1 MNAVIGVRKVTC
13 VAFELSASVSVI
25 IVNYNGG
32 DLVQV
37 AINHLRMQS
46 RLPDEIIV
54 VDNAS
59 TDGSADRLDLDGLP
73 KAELIRL
80 DENIGFAGANNLAA
94 ARASGDWLALLNPD
108 TEPQPGWLE
117 ELMRATIRH
126 PDVSQFASAQFDAEH
141 PDRLDGAGDC
151 YFILGIPWRGGFG
164 RMARELP
171 GEGECFSPCGAS
183 ALIRRKTFLDAGGFD
198 ESYFCY
204 CEDVDLGFRL
214 RLRGERCIFVPK
226 AVIHHHG
233 SAISGRYSDF
243 TVRLGTR
250 NRLRTYLTSMPPL
263 ALALTLPGHVLATLY
278 LYARATG
285 KPHARAMRKG
295 IQQALNS
302 LPAILKRRRL
312 VQKTRTCSSAEIV
325 RAMSWNPLTLHRRKP
340 HVRSRASTSK
350 ASEGYEAVVPQSSSH
365 S

>member
-1 MNAVIGVRKVTC
+1 MNSVIRVREVTC
-13 VAFELSASVSVI
+13 VAFESSASVTVI
-25 IVNYNGG
+25 IVNFNGG
-32 DLVQV
+32 DLVQT
-37 AINHLRMQS
+37 AIDHLRMQS
-46 RLPDEIIV
+46 RLPDEVIV

-73 KAELIRL
+73 NAELVRL

-94 ARASGDWLALLNPD
+94 SRARGDWLALLNPD

-117 ELMRATIRH
+117 ELMRATTRYPH
-126 PDVSQFASAQFDAEH
+126 VSQFASAQFDAEY

-151 YFILGIPWRGGFG
+151 YFILGFPWRGGFG
-164 RMARELP
+164 RMAKELP

-214 RLRGERCIFVPK
+214 RLKGERCIFVPK

-263 ALALTLPGHVLATLY
+263 ALVLTLPGHVLATLY
-278 LYARATG
+278 LYARAAG

-295 IQQALNS
+295 IQQALSS
-302 LPAILKRRRL
+302 LPSILRRRRL
-312 VQKTRTCSSAEIV
+312 VQKTRTCSSADIV
-325 RAMSWNPLTLHRRKP
+325 RVMSWNPLTLHGRKT
-340 HVRSRASTSK
+340 HVRANSPPPNAL
-350 ASEGYEAVVPQSSSH
+350 EGYDAAVPQGSSQS
-365 S
+365 